1 MVNGKGETISP
12 GSFLPLA
19 EKYGLIGEIDKWVVR
34 QAIHLAAGGR
44 RFETNL
50 SAESISDPDLLSLID
65 RELRDEHADPGKV
78 VFDITETALLRN
90 LRSGEAFARGL
101 AEMGCGLALD
111 DFGTPLGFDGFRNL
125 ATLPISYL
133 KIHVDFV
140 CNLFSNPA
148 NRHVVKATVELARH
162 FGYDTIA
169 EGVEDAETLEQLK
182 DDGVDFAQGFHL
194 GRPAP
199 LETS

>member
-111 DFGTPLGFDGFRNL
+111 SVPRSASTASGIWRRSRSATSRSTSISFATFSPIPPTGTSSR
-125 ATLPISYL
+125 
-133 KIHVDFV
+133 
-140 CNLFSNPA
+140 
-148 NRHVVKATVELARH
+148 
-162 FGYDTIA
+162 
-169 EGVEDAETLEQLK
+169 
-182 DDGVDFAQGFHL
+182 
-194 GRPAP
+194 RP
-199 LETS
+199 SS